1 MQLWCEAEDGWERT
15 RAGLT
20 ALKPCATGFGY
31 IRRPCSAT
39 GEWGE
44 EITSYCCGLWRR
56 RR

>member
-44 EITSYCCGLWRR
+44 EITSYCCGLRKRR
-56 RR
+56 R